1 MPVGYTNLTV
11 FATNVTTT
19 PDLANPLEL
28 FVKLGSPPTAADTN
42 DEVLLNNPG
51 PLGPGNSISVGPP
64 LTPGRYFVGIF
75 NPSLTAQTV
84 YIIATL
90 SFSQSAISTVDYDSA
105 GPVPILDD
113 AVTSDSIFVPR
124 TDTIQDFNVGLRV
137 DHSRIS
143 DLVFHL
149 ISPDGTRYLLMEN
162 RGAETT
168 NGCGVTVVSTNTIP
182 VSHNGGN
189 EAVTNSFNTGFS
201 SGTISIA
208 YNMFVLPDR
217 MVVYDGATQ
226 IADTGLVSGTNT
238 LILSYSGSPIIT
250 IVMNPGGNTNYPTT
264 AWTYTV
270 SATQAKYYYLAFTED
285 TNLTTTPIKF
295 APTPFVPG
303 TSTNLAFADSFG
315 EAAPD
320 DYTIGLTFGTNW
332 TVITNE
338 VSVVDDPANDYDSDG
353 NFLALA
359 SGVIS
364 NNLPTV
370 AGQTYTLSF
379 AYRGPGIVS
388 LWRGEGNANDSIY
401 GDNGTLDNGTYTGG
415 EVGQAFELNG
425 TNSDVQIP
433 DSPLLRPLSVTA
445 EAWVKLDALASPV
458 AAYPGLQ
465 YIIFHN
471 NGNGAGDFEG
481 YNLEKNRL
489 PAGDP
494 NGQDVFRFEATSGGN
509 QVAAASITVP
519 QTNVWYHLAGTFD
532 NNSQTLKIYVNG
544 VLEGTASTG
553 FPLQYGAGYPLYI
566 GTSGEGFDGRVEGA
580 VDEASVYDRALSDS
594 EINAIYQKGSAGK
607 YDTNLITTSPALS
620 LAEAQ
625 INLDGQ
631 APVVINGNN
640 TNWLV
645 YSTTFTASQNGT
657 PLVINGLE
665 PGMLLDDFT
674 LAPIPANL
682 YYQPEQDMSA
692 LNGTSAYGDW
702 TLEIQ
707 DDRAGDFGTLLSW
720 QLEFTFANTNIP
732 STTPP
737 ITIIT
742 PGQPIYGTNG
752 DPSGVTNSIDWYE
765 VDVPANVIAATN
777 RLISADAPESL
788 LYSFNYPPTTN
799 QPGDAVLIA
808 NSTGPAAAVL
818 TPATSPALVPG
829 GTYYLGVDGPVG
841 TPYVIEVDFN
851 SPEATFLPI
860 GTPVTNTIPAGSI
873 AYYSVTVP
881 TNADFATNILL
892 FATGPLNVWF
902 NQTNLPVGANPPDYA
917 LLTGST
923 GGIGNPVLA
932 TNTTPP
938 LVPGQTYF
946 LAVQNPNSFAVT
958 YGLVVNF
965 HLLLP
970 PGSFIYYQ
978 ITVPTNADWA
988 TNILQFAT
996 GPVNLWFD
1004 PTNRPTGTNGGD
1016 VLLLPNGTY
1025 PSGTNGSYVL
1035 GTNPASPPYMVPGGT
1050 YWLGVQNT
1058 NSFTVN
1064 FGLEVDFHLVIPPAI
1079 PPIVISGIVATNLA
1093 GTNGYLLTWYA
1104 PTDDL
1109 FMVQWTGS
1117 LDSPV
1122 AWGTFT
1128 NVIAYT
1134 SLTPTNGIGF
1144 FEFFDDG
1151 SQTGG
1156 FGPARFYRLN
1166 LLIGLTGGVPQTN
1179 SVPAGGFWYYP
1190 INVPTNADAAT
1201 NILLFATGPVNVWF
1215 NQGLP
1220 PTGTN
1225 AGDYLLLAGATNG
1238 LSVLSTTSAPTNIVP
1253 GGTYWLGVQ
1262 NTNGFA
1268 VSFGLE
1274 VDFQLLPGTFIITLS
1289 NGVPYFNSNSGA
1301 GGATDYYLYP
1311 ATTNAA
1317 RLQFEVDNP
1326 SGDVTLAARF
1336 GLPVPGLTNFDYLSD
1351 NPYTNDEL
1359 IVVLTNSTPVALT
1372 PGDWYLAVVNI
1383 SGAPLTYS
1391 VMATEWATTGAVQ
1404 PDRGPVHAAGRHQQ
1418 RRLLRH
1424 LDFAA
1429 RRLLLRPGRKRP
1441 GDHELDRGFA
1451 DDPGHDQY
1459 HHLLRHPAFAV
1470 QFLPGRGGPG
1480 REHQRAAADPFRH
1493 ADDQQLLPAAMA
1505 WTGYVQLSGA
1515 VDPVALAGHL
1525 EHGGNELYL
1534 EHRPL
1539 PVPG

>member
-1 MPVGYTNLTV
+1 MTYNRISGQALLYLNGSVVAQTAAG
-11 FATNVTTT
+11 NVSLQYFLDITFI
-19 PDLANPLEL
+19 LANVRRRSVATGPTEISSMARLMKRP
-28 FVKLGSPPTAADTN
+28 FMTVHCPTAKSTRFIRKAARAN
-42 DEVLLNNPG
+42 MIRIPS
-51 PLGPGNSISVGPP
+51 PLCRRESGRSGNQ
-64 LTPGRYFVGIF
+64 PGR
-75 NPSLTAQTV
+75 PA
-84 YIIATL
+84 
-90 SFSQSAISTVDYDSA
+90 
-105 GPVPILDD
+105 P
-113 AVTSDSIFVPR
+113 
-124 TDTIQDFNVGLRV
+124 
-137 DHSRIS
+137 
-143 DLVFHL
+143 LV
-149 ISPDGTRYLLMEN
+149 
-162 RGAETT
+162 
-168 NGCGVTVVSTNTIP
+168 
-182 VSHNGGN
+182 
-189 EAVTNSFNTGFS
+189 
-201 SGTISIA
+201 
-208 YNMFVLPDR
+208 
-217 MVVYDGATQ
+217 
-226 IADTGLVSGTNT
+226 
-238 LILSYSGSPIIT
+238 
-250 IVMNPGGNTNYPTT
+250 
-264 AWTYTV
+264 
-270 SATQAKYYYLAFTED
+270 
-285 TNLTTTPIKF
+285 
-295 APTPFVPG
+295 
-303 TSTNLAFADSFG
+303 
-315 EAAPD
+315 
-320 DYTIGLTFGTNW
+320 
-332 TVITNE
+332 
-338 VSVVDDPANDYDSDG
+338 
-353 NFLALA
+353 
-359 SGVIS
+359 
-364 NNLPTV
+364 
-370 AGQTYTLSF
+370 
-379 AYRGPGIVS
+379 
-388 LWRGEGNANDSIY
+388 IY
-401 GDNGTLDNGTYTGG
+401 
-415 EVGQAFELNG
+415 
-425 TNSDVQIP
+425 
-433 DSPLLRPLSVTA
+433 
-445 EAWVKLDALASPV
+445 
-458 AAYPGLQ
+458 
-465 YIIFHN
+465 
-471 NGNGAGDFEG
+471 
-481 YNLEKNRL
+481 
-489 PAGDP
+489 
-494 NGQDVFRFEATSGGN
+494 
-509 QVAAASITVP
+509 
-519 QTNVWYHLAGTFD
+519 
-532 NNSQTLKIYVNG
+532 
-544 VLEGTASTG
+544 
-553 FPLQYGAGYPLYI
+553 
-566 GTSGEGFDGRVEGA
+566 
-580 VDEASVYDRALSDS
+580 
-594 EINAIYQKGSAGK
+594 
-607 YDTNLITTSPALS
+607 
-620 LAEAQ
+620 
-625 INLDGQ
+625 
-631 APVVINGNN
+631 GNN
-640 TNWLV
+640 TNWLI

-674 LAPIPANL
+674 LTPIPANL

-970 PGSFIYYQ
+970 PGGFIYYQ

-1079 PPIVISGIVATNLA
+1079 PPIYISGIVATNLA

-1429 RRLLLRPGRKRP
+1429 RRLLLRPRRKRP

-1480 REHQRAAADPFRH
+1480 REHQRAAAGPFRH